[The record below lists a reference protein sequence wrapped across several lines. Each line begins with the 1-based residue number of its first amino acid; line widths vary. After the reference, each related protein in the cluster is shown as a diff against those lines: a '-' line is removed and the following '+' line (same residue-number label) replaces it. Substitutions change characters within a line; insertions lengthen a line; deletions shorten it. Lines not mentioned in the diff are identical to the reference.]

1 MATRGATARI
11 TMEETSMVSRP
22 PLRVCRPLVAAAAT
36 AILSATLAGAT
47 PFFFCESLPDPPGQE
62 RAQGYGSQTLGG
74 AGKPVI
80 HVGPVPVGCDP
91 PPPPTQAH

>member
-1 MATRGATARI
+1 MARRGTTAHI
-11 TMEETSMVSRP
+11 TMEEISMVSRP
-22 PLRVCRPLVAAAAT
+22 LLRVCRPLVGGAAT
-36 AILSATLAGAT
+36 ALLSATLAGAT

-80 HVGPVPVGCDP
+80 YVGAVPTGCDP